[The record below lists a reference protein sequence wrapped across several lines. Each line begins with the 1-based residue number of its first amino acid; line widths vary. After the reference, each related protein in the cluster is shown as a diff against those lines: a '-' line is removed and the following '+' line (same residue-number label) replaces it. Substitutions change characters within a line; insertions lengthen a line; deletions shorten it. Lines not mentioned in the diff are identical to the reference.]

1 MNQQLLKQA
10 EELRTRAARVSEKYF
25 SLSEHNTR
33 LKTEVD
39 GLKEKLRQKESQ
51 LQKMEELM
59 KVKNIGAA
67 VSVSNST
74 DNAELKKKLNQYIK
88 EVDKCIHLIKAM

>member
-10 EELRTRAARVSEKYF
+10 EELRARAARVSEKYF

-39 GLKEKLRQKESQ
+39 SLKEKLRMKDTE
-51 LQKMEELM
+51 LEKLEELL
-59 KVKNIGAA
+59 KVKNLGEA
-67 VSVSNST
+67 VSFSKSG